1 MQIKPL
7 NVRVR
12 KQIAQLSVGSKF
24 EKQKRLFEINPF
36 YPSLHT
42 EKLEPKS
49 VGLYSF
55 RIDQKYRAIFRIHG
69 GTAEIV
75 HVTKHYEK

>member
-1 MQIKPL
+1 MQIRPL
-7 NVRVR
+7 NVLVK
-12 KQIAQLSVGSKF
+12 KQIARFGLGSKF
-24 EKQKRLFEINPF
+24 EKQKLLFEANSF
-36 YPSLHT
+36 HPSLHT

-55 RIDQKYRAIFRIHG
+55 RIDRKYRAIFRIRDG
-69 GTAEIV
+69 MAEIV

>member
-7 NVRVR
+7 NVRVQ
-12 KQIAQLSVGSKF
+12 KQIARFGVVSKF
-24 EKQKRLFEINPF
+24 EKQKRLFEANPF